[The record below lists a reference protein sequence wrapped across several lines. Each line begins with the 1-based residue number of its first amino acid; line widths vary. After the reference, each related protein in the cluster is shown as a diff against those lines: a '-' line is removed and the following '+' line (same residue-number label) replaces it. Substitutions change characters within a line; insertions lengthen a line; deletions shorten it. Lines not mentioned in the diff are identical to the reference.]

1 MEYSIRIPTSSLKWF
16 ENGELISNPDF
27 SNNMEV
33 FRVGINENYNEIQ
46 RIQEDMIYL
55 APIDSVSG
63 EAAARREADQLIHL
77 RIDELIAGLP
87 TKLSQFENDA
97 GFSTKT
103 YVDTINA
110 AIQGQ
115 ITALSGNIAQALVPA
130 NIIAGSRVSTSI
142 SGNNVTISVNISDI
156 ETSLAKKLE
165 VGNIKAGNNIKLTKS
180 GNDVTI
186 EAEGE
191 TISVSD
197 TNSIDMTKSGT
208 TLKADVKVSAVS
220 GNALRTYTDG
230 LYVPETSG
238 GGGGS
243 SQATQ
248 VTILDEGG
256 YFTGTSVEMALQELG
271 ASLIGLEDAVAM
283 QSEVVQ

>member
-1 MEYSIRIPTSSLKWF
+1 MEYFIRIPTSSLKWF

-33 FRVGINENYNEIQ
+33 FRVGINENYNDIQ
-46 RIQEDMIYL
+46 KIQEDMTTL

-63 EAAARREADQLIHL
+63 EAQARREADQLIHL

-87 TKLSQFENDA
+87 TKLSQFVNDT
-97 GFSTKT
+97 GFTTKT
-103 YVDTINA
+103 YVDTINT

-156 ETSLAKKLE
+156 ETSLNKKLE
-165 VGNIKAGNNIKLTKS
+165 AGNIKAGKNIKLTKS

-191 TISVSD
+191 TIGVSD

-208 TLKADVKVSAVS
+208 TLKADVKVSGVS
-220 GNALRTYTDG
+220 GNALKTYTDG
-230 LYVPETSG
+230 LYVSETSG
-238 GGGGS
+238 GGGGA

-271 ASLIGLEDAVAM
+271 ASLIGLEQAVDT

>member
-1 MEYSIRIPTSSLKWF
+1 MEYFIRIPTSSLKWF

-46 RIQEDMIYL
+46 RIQEDMTTL

-87 TKLSQFENDA
+87 TKLSQFENDT
-97 GFSTKT
+97 GFTTKV
-103 YVDTINA
+103 YVDELNSA
-110 AIQGQ
+110 VQSQ
-115 ITALSGNIAQALVPA
+115 LSALSGNIAQALVPA

-142 SGNNVTISVNISDI
+142 SGNNVTISIDVSDI
-156 ETSLAKKLE
+156 ETNLAKKLE
-165 VGNIKAGNNIKLTKS
+165 TSNIRAGTNVNIEVN
-180 GNDVTI
+180 GNDLTI
-186 EAEGE
+186 NAEGE
-191 TISVSD
+191 EIAVGDSNTIDFTKSEGTIS
-197 TNSIDMTKSGT
+197 GE
-208 TLKADVKVSAVS
+208 VKVSAVS
-220 GNALRTYTDG
+220 GNALRSYSDG
-230 LYVPETSG
+230 IYVPETSG
-238 GGGGS
+238 SGGGAS
-243 SQATQ
+243 EATQ

-271 ASLIGLEDAVAM
+271 ASLIGLQEAVDM